1 MSAARVIVIED
12 EPALRE
18 LYARTLKQAGYEV
31 RSAAGAE
38 ACRSLLRDETAD
50 LLLLDIGLPGV
61 DGLTFAREFADVP
74 DIGLVIVSRRDA
86 PADRIAALELGCDD
100 YLTKPVHLGE
110 LVARVMA
117 VLRRRAPRR
126 KLGLGPFRIDM
137 EAHAIST
144 AAGEIP
150 LTRGE
155 FAILALLVAAK
166 GKVVARE
173 ALFERVSRRPDEGDL
188 RTVDILVSRIRRKV
202 AGIEG
207 GDRLIVT
214 APGFGYRTGLEAVE
228 C

>member
-1 MSAARVIVIED
+1 MSGQRVIVVED
-12 EPALRE
+12 EPPLRD
-18 LYARTLKQAGYEV
+18 LYARTLKQAGYQV
-31 RSAAGAE
+31 RTAGGAE
-38 ACRSLLRDETAD
+38 ACRILLRQETAEA
-50 LLLLDIGLPGV
+50 LLLDIGLPGI
-61 DGLTFAREFADVP
+61 DGLTFARELSDVP
-74 DIGLVIVSRRDA
+74 DIGLIIVSRRDA

-110 LVARVMA
+110 LVARVLA

-126 KLGLGPFRIDM
+126 RLALGPFKIDM
-137 EAHAIST
+137 EAHVLSAPT
-144 AAGEIP
+144 GEIS

-155 FAILALLVAAK
+155 FAILSLLVSVG

-202 AGIEG
+202 EAVEG

-214 APGFGYRTGLEAVE
+214 APGFGYRIGFEAAE